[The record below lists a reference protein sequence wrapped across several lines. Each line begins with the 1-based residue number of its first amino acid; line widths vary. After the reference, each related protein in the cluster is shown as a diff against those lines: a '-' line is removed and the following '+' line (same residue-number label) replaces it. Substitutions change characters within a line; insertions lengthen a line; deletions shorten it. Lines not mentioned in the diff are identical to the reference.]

1 MGYVVSSAVKDLIK
15 KSEMNTAG
23 DFTEALE
30 KEIESIVKRAVARA
44 KSNDRKTVRPGDI

>member
-30 KEIESIVKRAVARA
+30 KEIEALVKRAVARA